1 MSDVVF
7 FSLVVLGFSIFYL
20 IIKRKEGKEYKMN
33 QQQIIQ
39 NYYIQQNISCY
50 NYEKTINNENIF
62 SNQLNKI
69 FSFDCFSKN
78 TCFDEKENSYFR
90 DDYQTPK
97 FKKFKSKV

>member
-69 FSFDCFSKN
+69 VFQ
-78 TCFDEKENSYFR
+78 R
-90 DDYQTPK
+90 ILALM
-97 FKKFKSKV
+97 KKKIVILEMIIKLQNLKKVNLKYK

>member
-20 IIKRKEGKEYKMN
+20 IKKRKEGKEYKMN

-97 FKKFKSKV
+97 FKKSKSKI

>member
-20 IIKRKEGKEYKMN
+20 IKKRKEGKEYKMN

-50 NYEKTINNENIF
+50 NYEKTINNENFF

-69 FSFDCFSKN
+69 FSFNFFSKN

-90 DDYQTPK
+90 EDYQTPK
-97 FKKFKSKV
+97 FKKSKSKI